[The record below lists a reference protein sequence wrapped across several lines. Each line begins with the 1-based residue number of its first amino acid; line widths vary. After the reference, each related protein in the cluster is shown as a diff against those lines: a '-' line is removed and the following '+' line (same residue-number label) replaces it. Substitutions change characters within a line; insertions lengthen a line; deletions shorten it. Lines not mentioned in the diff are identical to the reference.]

1 MKRRTIGHY
10 EFLRKIGA
18 GGSGVVYLATDTL
31 LQRPVVLKLLKR
43 GAQSLEQVRTT
54 QLREARLA
62 SAIDHPNVCAI
73 YDVGEAPSESGG
85 EDEAYIVMQYIPGKS
100 LDKVIAEGPAS
111 LQLVLSAG
119 IQIADGL
126 SAAHSL
132 GIFHRDLKPANV
144 MLTDGGLIKIL
155 DFGLARRLSLDEA
168 DFDPATPGRPKPPS
182 PEATYTAKGGTI
194 AYMAPEQFVTGRS
207 SVQSDVFALG
217 LILYELASGRHP
229 FHRPDAPEFQTI
241 RATQFADPP
250 NIRDIV
256 PELPVELESVILRC
270 LEKQPSARFST
281 AADVR
286 EGLRTIMK
294 ALQLDSV
301 GMSGDSIPAQG
312 RLELDSPE
320 EEKRTTGILSMLAER
335 FRESG
340 ATASAKQNSIVVL
353 PFINFGDAVPVDG
366 SHQAPSPLY
375 GYALADAIAAR
386 LARMTSLIV
395 RPSSSL
401 MAIPAQQLDPLSIGK
416 KLLVQFVLAGNF
428 MRSEQGFDLNWQLLD
443 IPNQSVRAGGSIN
456 VASFDLISVQT
467 EICNEVFSTLQGFG
481 DLQNSTNSVDSRDD
495 SSSFSRISLKEDLSE
510 EYLQARAVLSSF
522 ISRTGSL
529 DDLNRARELF
539 ESVVQQD
546 ADYAPAWSGLGI
558 THLQYARHGLGGQMH
573 VLEARRAFDKALQL
587 DSGSVEA
594 NLYRVYMLLSRGEKE
609 SARHGI
615 EHLLQS
621 AANDWNVHL
630 VAGQTLRID
639 GLYEEALDQFN
650 TSLRLNPANAA
661 MIYNHRARVYQY
673 QNQLELAGDEIEKGL
688 TLEPRQP
695 LLRISLGYQ
704 QMRLGD
710 LHRAVS
716 TLEAV
721 ISDEASLRI
730 VFPTI
735 ALCYVQLGD
744 RAKAAGFILEETLS
758 AAEADGEM
766 AYRLATYFA
775 VDGDESEALH
785 WLRRAIYLGNENYP
799 WFSKNP
805 AWKKLSGHSD
815 FERILEDLKKSYR
828 RNQKN
833 WKRLLVIPLS
843 SRHSGRSPESPYW
856 PLPLPV
862 LNRRPHPYD
871 PQSFLP
877 TVIPSEPS
885 FRAQPRNRI
894 RHCIPTQN
902 SHTLPV

>member
-10 EFLRKIGA
+10 EFVRKIGA

-43 GAQSLEQVRTT
+43 GAQSLEQVRAT

-73 YDVGEAPSESGG
+73 YDVGEAPAESGTQ
-85 EDEAYIVMQYIPGKS
+85 EQDEAYIAMQYIPGKS

-126 SAAHSL
+126 FAAHQL

-155 DFGLARRLSLDEA
+155 DFGLARQLSTDE
-168 DFDPATPGRPKPPS
+168 DFDPATPTRRAPPPP
-182 PEATYTAKGGTI
+182 PEATYTARGGTI

-207 SVQSDVFALG
+207 SAQSDIFALG
-217 LILYELASGRHP
+217 LILYELSAGRHP

-241 RATQFADPP
+241 RALQYADPP
-250 NIRDIV
+250 NLREIV
-256 PELPVELESVILRC
+256 PEIPVELESVILRC
-270 LEKQPSARFST
+270 LEKQPSARFPS

-286 EGLRTIMK
+286 EGLRTVMK

-301 GMSGDSIPAQG
+301 GLPGDSVSQIPAQG

-320 EEKRTTGILSMLAER
+320 EEKRATGILSMLAER

-340 ATASAKQNSIVVL
+340 SAATSKQNAIVVL
-353 PFINFGDAVPVDG
+353 PFINFGAAGNTETETTP
-366 SHQAPSPLY
+366 APLY

-401 MAIPAQQLDPLSIGK
+401 MSIPAQQLDPLSIGK
-416 KLLVQFVLAGNF
+416 KLLVRFVLAGNF
-428 MRSEQGFDLNWQLLD
+428 LRSNSGFDLNWQLLD
-443 IPNQSVRAGGSIN
+443 VPSQSVRAGGSIS

-481 DLQNSTNSVDSRDD
+481 DLENAAVTADSARDD
-495 SSSFSRISLKEDLSE
+495 SASLSQDLSE

-522 ISRTGSL
+522 MSRTGSL
-529 DDLNRARELF
+529 DDLNRARSLF
-539 ESVVQQD
+539 DGVVAQHP
-546 ADYAPAWSGLGI
+546 DYAPAWSGLGI

-573 VLEARRAFDKALQL
+573 VLEARRAFDRALQL
-587 DSGSVEA
+587 DHGSVEA

-630 VAGQTLRID
+630 VAGLTLRID

-661 MIYNHRARVYQY
+661 IIYNHRARVYQY

-688 TLEPRQP
+688 TLESRQP

-710 LHRAVS
+710 LARAVA
-716 TLEAV
+716 TLEGV
-721 ISDEASLRI
+721 VSDEASLRI

-744 RAKAAGFILEETLS
+744 RAKAASFILEETLA
-758 AAEADGEM
+758 AAEADSEM

-805 AWKKLSGHSD
+805 AWKNLSGHSD

-833 WKRLLVIPLS
+833 WKRLL
-843 SRHSGRSPESPYW
+843 
-856 PLPLPV
+856 
-862 LNRRPHPYD
+862 
-871 PQSFLP
+871 
-877 TVIPSEPS
+877 
-885 FRAQPRNRI
+885 AQVRD
-894 RHCIPTQN
+894 
-902 SHTLPV
+902 